1 MKIIPWFSLL
11 QVQIDDS
18 PEVKYNQVSL
28 YTLLMSL
35 QAKGFRSQTIILPML
50 EHFLHIS
57 LLTLHNNYDMKF
69 PYATITCIFPSS
81 SKLECGIQ
89 EFYSRE
95 IHAHLH
101 FWHFNRASDNSREKK
116 SNFAGF
122 WGTKWRKNWSM
133 SREFRRNLAGKQS
146 VKKRRI
152 LWLFSGQISQEID
165 QFCTDQTSVF
175 NVFLTEDIICS
186 FNNTL

>member
-35 QAKGFRSQTIILPML
+35 QAKGFRSQTIILPIL

-69 PYATITCIFPSS
+69 PYARM
-81 SKLECGIQ
+81 L
-89 EFYSRE
+89 
-95 IHAHLH
+95 
-101 FWHFNRASDNSREKK
+101 W
-116 SNFAGF
+116 
-122 WGTKWRKNWSM
+122 WR
-133 SREFRRNLAGKQS
+133 
-146 VKKRRI
+146 
-152 LWLFSGQISQEID
+152 
-165 QFCTDQTSVF
+165 T
-175 NVFLTEDIICS
+175 
-186 FNNTL
+186 